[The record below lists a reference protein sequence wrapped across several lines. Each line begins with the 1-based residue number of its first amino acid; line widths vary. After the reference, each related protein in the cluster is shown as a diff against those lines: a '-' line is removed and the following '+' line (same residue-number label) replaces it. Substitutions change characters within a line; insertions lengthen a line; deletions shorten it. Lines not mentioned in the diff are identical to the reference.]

1 MKKNKKKKRNKNFID
16 ELTHYPLAKALEIQ
30 QLIDKE
36 SNIQHSR
43 LFRSITFGRLIVA
56 VVLFAWFASTEVTK
70 FFLIVPAIYIVAS
83 MWVLHHTKRNNE
95 HTRLYAL
102 FYALFDL
109 VAFALLIHFSNHDY
123 ELSFIFFTLAFNAM
137 LLSFSQLVFVTCWGA
152 IFLIVGWYDM
162 KFPDTH
168 LISTI
173 WNSDF
178 IDIPYKTSDI
188 ATLVM
193 GLFFST
199 FTIYNIVKHSLKNE
213 IGAIIQRRQMNQLLS
228 FTRSVIENFK
238 DGILIFTADTDTSI
252 LNINKKAI
260 ELLNLKSGQAVLSL
274 YELSPQLFKQYK
286 DWSSSLF
293 DSFNTDDSFTY
304 QHNEGAEEVFVSFS
318 EFSRTNQGSVIMVT
332 LESVN
337 KTMQQAQENK
347 LISLGRLTAG
357 VAHEIRNPLASIHSA
372 ADLLKESNN
381 EEVKHK
387 LVDIINK
394 NVRRTN
400 RIISNILGLFRER
413 KAERTLLPVAKT
425 LDEFV
430 ESFKLSNNDKAF
442 KLTVTTE
449 LEEPLYIKFD
459 LTQLEQILWNLA
471 SNSIKYSESAD
482 LKINIHYGLS
492 DNRRRLFLYVSDNG
506 KGIDEKRATKIFEPF
521 YAGSAEG
528 SGLGLYLAKELCAA
542 NNANITYLLPTD
554 RDFHLPQRGACFRIA
569 TTVYFSKSFKPKIPN
584 ERPRPPS
591 PF

>member
-554 RDFHLPQRGACFRIA
+554 RDFHLPQRGACFRIRP
-569 TTVYFSKSFKPKIPN
+569 FK
-584 ERPRPPS
+584 
-591 PF
+591 